1 MKKSIF
7 TTPKVKS
14 KMKKTTFTIAT
25 AFLLIA
31 GGLKA
36 QSIPEGM
43 NHLYAGRIKSAQ
55 TVFEKCWLLIQTTL
69 KRYIG
74 WVNLIWSQMKL

>member
-36 QSIPEGM
+36 QSIQEGM

-55 TVFEKCWLLIQTTL
+55 TVFEKNVGC
-69 KRYIG
+69 
-74 WVNLIWSQMKL
+74 